1 LIKVLSLGDGRR
13 SISDAEEVKIT
24 EVAEDK
30 TVAEEIRWFER
41 VAFRCPLDQARHLP
55 GFE

>member
-1 LIKVLSLGDGRR
+1 MR
-13 SISDAEEVKIT
+13 SISDAEELKIT
-24 EVAEDK
+24 ELAEDK

-41 VAFRCPLDQARHLP
+41 MAFPSPLDQARHLP